1 MDAALAVV
9 DRMRALP
16 LYTRADWRPRRRSG
30 GLDAATA

>member
-9 DRMRALP
+9 DRMRTLP